1 MDNSEILETIE
12 SLDLEE
18 EIKSLENY
26 LCCASNQLND
36 NYIAKCRIK
45 SALEAIRG
53 ISSALYMIKKKLKR
67 TWTKLKWY
75 RKLFRKFISRKKQKE
90 KWNETGYKRKNRRI
104 FFRSK

>member
-53 ISSALYMIKKKLKR
+53 ISSALYMIKKN
-67 TWTKLKWY
+67 
-75 RKLFRKFISRKKQKE
+75 S
-90 KWNETGYKRKNRRI
+90 NELERNLNDI
-104 FFRSK
+104 ENFLENL